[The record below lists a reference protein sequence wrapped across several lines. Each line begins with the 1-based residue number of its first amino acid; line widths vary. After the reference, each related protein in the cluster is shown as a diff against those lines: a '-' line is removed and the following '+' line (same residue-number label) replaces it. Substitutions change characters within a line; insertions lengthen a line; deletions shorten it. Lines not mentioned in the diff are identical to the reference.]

1 MSIFGCIEAGGTKF
15 VCGIGTSPDDLELKA
30 FPTSTPQDTL
40 GQILAFLRERGGSQ
54 LSAVGIGSFG
64 PVDLRPDSPTFGFI
78 TSTPKPGWQQFD
90 LAGEVARGLDV
101 PVGFDTDVNASAAGE
116 ARWGAGRGIANFI
129 YLTVGTGIGGGAI
142 VNGEVIHGML
152 HPEMGHIRI
161 PHDLVADPYP
171 GHCPYH
177 GDCLEGLASGPAL
190 KARWGK
196 PAHELPDDHPIWK
209 LEAHYLALGL
219 ANWVCSLSP
228 ERIILGGGVMQHM
241 ELFPMMRQELIKL
254 LNGYIQ
260 AKPVLEE
267 IDEYIVPPELGKRAG
282 VLGAMV
288 LAEHVFRNPSAAI
301 AAPLAG
307 EDQWRSTARS

>member
-1 MSIFGCIEAGGTKF
+1 MH
-15 VCGIGTSPDDLELKA
+15 
-30 FPTSTPQDTL
+30 
-40 GQILAFLRERGGSQ
+40 
-54 LSAVGIGSFG
+54 LSRA
-64 PVDLRPDSPTFGFI
+64 PL
-78 TSTPKPGWQQFD
+78 
-90 LAGEVARGLDV
+90 
-101 PVGFDTDVNASAAGE
+101 
-116 ARWGAGRGIANFI
+116 WGAGRGIANFV

-161 PHDLVADPYP
+161 PHDLAVDPFP
-171 GHCPYH
+171 GACPYH
-177 GDCLEGLASGPAL
+177 KDCLEGLAAGPAL

-196 PAHELPDDHPIWK
+196 YAHELSDDHPVWK

-219 ANWVCSLSP
+219 ATWVCSLSP
-228 ERIILGGGVMQHM
+228 ERMILGGGIMQHAA
-241 ELFPMMRQELIKL
+241 LFPMMRRELIEL

-260 AKPVLEE
+260 AKPLLEE
-267 IDEYIVPPELGKRAG
+267 IDQYVVPPELGKRAG

-307 EDQWRSTARS
+307 EDQWRSTVRS

>member
-1 MSIFGCIEAGGTKF
+1 
-15 VCGIGTSPDDLELKA
+15 
-30 FPTSTPQDTL
+30 
-40 GQILAFLRERGGSQ
+40 
-54 LSAVGIGSFG
+54 
-64 PVDLRPDSPTFGFI
+64 
-78 TSTPKPGWQQFD
+78 
-90 LAGEVARGLDV
+90 LAGEVARALDV
-101 PVGFDTDVNASAAGE
+101 PVGFDTDVNAAAAGE

-161 PHDLVADPYP
+161 PHDLTVDPFP
-171 GHCPYH
+171 GTCPYH
-177 GDCLEGLASGPAL
+177 KDCLEGLASGPAL
-190 KARWGK
+190 EGRWGK
-196 PAHELPDDHPIWK
+196 PAHELPDDHPVWK

-219 ANWVCSLSP
+219 ATWVCSLSP
-228 ERIILGGGVMQHM
+228 EKIILGGGVMQHAA
-241 ELFPMMRQELIKL
+241 LFPMMRRELVEL

-260 AKPVLEE
+260 TKAVLDD
-267 IDEYIVPPELGKRAG
+267 IDEYVVAPELGKRAG

-307 EDQWRSTARS
+307 EDQWRSTVRS

>member
-1 MSIFGCIEAGGTKF
+1 M
-15 VCGIGTSPDDLELKA
+15 
-30 FPTSTPQDTL
+30 
-40 GQILAFLRERGGSQ
+40 
-54 LSAVGIGSFG
+54 
-64 PVDLRPDSPTFGFI
+64 
-78 TSTPKPGWQQFD
+78 
-90 LAGEVARGLDV
+90 
-101 PVGFDTDVNASAAGE
+101 
-116 ARWGAGRGIANFI
+116 

-171 GHCPYH
+171 GGCPYH
-177 GDCLEGLASGPAL
+177 KDCLEGLASGPAL
-190 KARWGK
+190 QARWGQ
-196 PAHELPDDHPIWK
+196 PAHELPDDHPVWP

-228 ERIILGGGVMQHM
+228 ERIILGGGVMQHAA
-241 ELFPMMRQELIKL
+241 LFPMMRQELTSL

-260 AKPVLEE
+260 VRALLDN
-267 IDEYIVPPELGKRAG
+267 IDEYVVPPELGKRAG

-307 EDQWRSTARS
+307 EDQWRSTIRS

>member
-1 MSIFGCIEAGGTKF
+1 MSLLGCIEAGGTKF
-15 VCGIGTSPDDLELKA
+15 VCGIGTSPDDLELTT
-30 FPTSTPQDTL
+30 FPTSTPQQTIAQVL
-40 GQILAFLRERGGSQ
+40 SFFRERESQ
-54 LSAVGIGSFG
+54 VSAVGIGSFG

-78 TSTPKPGWQQFD
+78 TSTPKPGWQQID

-101 PVGFDTDVNASAAGE
+101 PVGFDTDVNAAAAGE

-161 PHDLVADPYP
+161 PHDFVKDPYP
-171 GHCPYH
+171 GHCPFH

-190 KARWGK
+190 QERWGK
-196 PAHELPDDHPIWK
+196 PAHQLPGEHPVWK

-228 ERIILGGGVMQHM
+228 ERMILGGGVMQHVD
-241 ELFPMMRQELIKL
+241 LFPMMRIELKEL

-260 AKPVLEE
+260 AKPVLDEM
-267 IDEYIVPPELGKRAG
+267 DEYVVPPELGKRAG

-288 LAEHVFRNPSAAI
+288 LAEHVYRNPSAAI

-307 EDQWRSTARS
+307 EDQWRSTVRS